1 MTADLIMK
9 SKANTKRGRGRPK
22 LQPKSPQELK
32 EEARAG
38 IQRSMERRLGRKDID
53 VEELCVEVSSIT
65 HRNRFTKEERD
76 ELHEKVQ
83 LLYDEFVVAKWEEE
97 KLDECVVQTLRAVAL
112 ETPQNTERKMQTPEQ
127 WADNHGLR
135 LDGKRKPGPPKA
147 KKKTVFDIE
156 PGERGTAAGPS
167 EPIDAEV
174 FEHQWMDAQV
184 AKQKDEDRFLKG
196 KRLRKIPDPPRRRA
210 EAKSF
215 WI

>member
-1 MTADLIMK
+1 MPK
-9 SKANTKRGRGRPK
+9 KVKRSRGRPK
-22 LQPKSPQELK
+22 LQPKSPQQLK

-53 VEELCVEVSSIT
+53 VEELCIEVSGIT

-83 LLYDEFVVAKWEEE
+83 MIYDEFVLAKWEEE
-97 KLDECVVQTLRAVAL
+97 KMDESVVQTLRAVAL
-112 ETPQNTERKMQTPEQ
+112 ESPRKTERKMQTREE

-147 KKKTVFDIE
+147 KKKTVFDIS
-156 PGERGTAAGPS
+156 PGERGTAAAPS
-167 EPIDAEV
+167 EPIDVEL
-174 FEHQWMDAQV
+174 FESQWMDAQI
-184 AKQKDEDRFLKG
+184 AKQKEEDCFLKG
-196 KRLRKIPDPPRRRA
+196 RRLRKIADPPKRRA
-210 EAKSF
+210 EPKNF